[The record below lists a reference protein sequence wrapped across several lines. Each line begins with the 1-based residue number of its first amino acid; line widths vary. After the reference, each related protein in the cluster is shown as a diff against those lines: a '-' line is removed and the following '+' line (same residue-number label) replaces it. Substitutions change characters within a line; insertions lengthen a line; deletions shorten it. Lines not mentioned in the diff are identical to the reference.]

1 MTESDFKVYG
11 ILIGAAIFCAFLGL
25 YEVIARMP

>member
-1 MTESDFKVYG
+1 MADFTRDT

-25 YEVIARMP
+25 YELIARLP